1 MSSNN
6 AVKQQDYRERKK
18 EKMIVE
24 LMKSQTIGRAKATRI
39 ITEKIR
45 EQGRLQRQRNRLQN
59 KGAVVVPK
67 TKPQKSI
74 SNHYLMRKLKK

>member
-18 EKMIVE
+18 EKMIVD

-39 ITEKIR
+39 IQRKYESKI
-45 EQGRLQRQRNRLQN
+45 ESKDNETDFKIKVL
-59 KGAVVVPK
+59 
-67 TKPQKSI
+67 
-74 SNHYLMRKLKK
+74 